1 MRGQDMVNKA
11 QQKWLVPGIIIGGLI
26 FFSGIMEII
35 SLIAMSYVGNKSYF
49 DLTFFFWL
57 VITFISGTI
66 FLLSFKSYSFHNRKL
81 EIEHDLAKHSEKQ
94 AQSLPK
100 IYSYYCNSCLFQ
112 TNNYSK
118 RCPKC
123 RMGNLENVS

>member
-1 MRGQDMVNKA
+1 MVNKA
-11 QQKWLVPGIIIGGLI
+11 QQKGLIPGIILGGLI
-26 FFSGIMEII
+26 FFSGIIEII

-49 DLTFFFWL
+49 DITFFFWL

-66 FLLSFKSYSFHNRKL
+66 FLMSGRSYSHHNQKL
-81 EIEHDLAKHSEKQ
+81 KTERELAKRSKKQ
-94 AQSLPK
+94 ARTLPK

-118 RCPKC
+118 KCPKC

>member
-1 MRGQDMVNKA
+1 MVNKT

-35 SLIAMSYVGNKSYF
+35 SLIAMSYIGNKSYF
-49 DLTFFFWL
+49 NMTFFFWV

-66 FLLSFKSYSFHNRKL
+66 FLISFRSYSFHNRKL
-81 EIEHDLAKHSEKQ
+81 KTERDLAKHSEKQ

-100 IYSYYCNSCLFQ
+100 KYNYYCNSCLFQ
-112 TNNYSK
+112 TNKFSK
-118 RCPKC
+118 RCPEC
-123 RMGNLENVS
+123 RVGILKSVS